1 MIFQKV
7 GPVIWLLLF
16 FSILC
21 LSVVLERLWFWL
33 RILTQE
39 KEIVDRVLDAAE
51 DDWLIATEIARR
63 ATDQPIGRF
72 LYAPLSLPK
81 STPELFRLALESTAE
96 TELAQMRRGE
106 KVLEL
111 VIAVAP
117 LLGLFGTV
125 WGLIRSL
132 EAIRIGDLGTES
144 TAGVTTGIGEALY
157 STATGLAIAIFSL
170 IFYRL
175 FQAFVVNQVK
185 VFRKAGNDLE
195 ILYLQSPPDFSNS
208 NVQKSRV
215 DTSTPRDKDKFSEPT
230 TAIPPEPDS
239 SEPKDI
245 NSYQ

>member
-1 MIFQKV
+1 M
-7 GPVIWLLLF
+7 
-16 FSILC
+16 
-21 LSVVLERLWFWL
+21 
-33 RILTQE
+33 
-39 KEIVDRVLDAAE
+39 
-51 DDWLIATEIARR
+51 
-63 ATDQPIGRF
+63 
-72 LYAPLSLPK
+72 
-81 STPELFRLALESTAE
+81 
-96 TELAQMRRGE
+96 
-106 KVLEL
+106 
-111 VIAVAP
+111 
-117 LLGLFGTV
+117 
-125 WGLIRSL
+125 
-132 EAIRIGDLGTES
+132 
-144 TAGVTTGIGEALY
+144 TTGIGEALY

>member
-1 MIFQKV
+1 MNLLMIFQKV

-132 EAIRIGDLGTES
+132 EAIRIGD
-144 TAGVTTGIGEALY
+144 
-157 STATGLAIAIFSL
+157 
-170 IFYRL
+170 
-175 FQAFVVNQVK
+175 
-185 VFRKAGNDLE
+185 
-195 ILYLQSPPDFSNS
+195 
-208 NVQKSRV
+208 
-215 DTSTPRDKDKFSEPT
+215 
-230 TAIPPEPDS
+230 
-239 SEPKDI
+239 
-245 NSYQ
+245 